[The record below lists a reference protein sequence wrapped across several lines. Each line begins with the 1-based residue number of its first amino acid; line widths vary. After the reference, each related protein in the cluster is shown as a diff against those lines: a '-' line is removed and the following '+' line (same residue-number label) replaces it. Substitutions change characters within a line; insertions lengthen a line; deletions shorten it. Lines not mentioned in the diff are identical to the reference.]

1 MVILKE
7 IGVLITMNYDLI
19 ILGAGTAGL
28 TASIYA
34 ACSGLKVLCIENQ
47 TCGGQIVNTSDIIN
61 YPGFKNISGL
71 DFSQKLQS
79 QAIDLGVDIKNE
91 QICKIDLEQKN
102 KTIITDNNEYNS
114 KAVIIATGTRR
125 RELGCKDEELFRGRG
140 VTYCATCDGRFF
152 KNKVV
157 GVVGGGNTAVEDA
170 IYLSNMCKHVY
181 VIHRRNT
188 FRASERSV
196 KLMKQRKNITL
207 KLNSIVDS
215 IEGKNLME
223 NVILTD
229 TITNEKTNLPLNGLF
244 IAVGLIPNSREFSK
258 WVDLDEQGY
267 IVAREDCET
276 KTCGV
281 FVAGDVRTKKIRQ
294 LVTAASDGS
303 IAALA
308 SAEYINHIN

>member
-1 MVILKE
+1 
-7 IGVLITMNYDLI
+7 MNYDLI
-19 ILGAGTAGL
+19 IIGSGTAGL

-79 QAIDLGVDIKNE
+79 QAVELGVDIKTE
-91 QICKIDLEQKN
+91 QISQLNLEQKN
-102 KTIITDNNEYNS
+102 KIIVTDNCEYNV

-125 RELGCKDEELFRGRG
+125 RELGCRGEESFRGRG

-152 KNKVV
+152 QNKVV
-157 GVVGGGNTAVEDA
+157 GIVGGGNTAVDDA
-170 IYLSNMCKHVY
+170 IYLSNICKHVY
-181 VIHRRNT
+181 VIHRRDE
-188 FRASERSV
+188 FRASGRSV
-196 KLMKQRKNITL
+196 ELMKQRENITL
-207 KLNSIVDS
+207 KLNSVVDS
-215 IEGKNLME
+215 IEGNNLMD
-223 NVILTD
+223 NVILSD
-229 TITNEKTNLPLNGLF
+229 TQTNEKTSLKLDGLF
-244 IAVGLIPNSREFSK
+244 VAIGSIPNSKYFSK

-267 IVAREDCET
+267 IIASEDCKT
-276 KTCGV
+276 KTSGV

-308 SAEYINHIN
+308 AAEYINHEN

>member
-1 MVILKE
+1 
-7 IGVLITMNYDLI
+7 MNYDLI
-19 ILGAGTAGL
+19 IIGSGTAGL

-61 YPGFKNISGL
+61 YPGFKTISGL

-79 QAIDLGVDIKNE
+79 QAVDLGVDIKIE
-91 QICKIDLEQKN
+91 QISQMDLEQKN
-102 KTIITDNNEYNS
+102 KTIITDNCKYTA

-125 RELGCKDEELFRGRG
+125 RELGCKGEEAFKGRG

-157 GVVGGGNTAVEDA
+157 GIVGGGNTAVDDA
-170 IYLSNMCKHVY
+170 IYLSNICEHVY
-181 VIHRRNT
+181 VIHRRDE
-188 FRASERSV
+188 FRASGRSV
-196 KLMKQRKNITL
+196 ELMKQRKNITL
-207 KLNSIVDS
+207 KLNSVVDN
-215 IEGKNLME
+215 IEGNNLMD
-223 NVILTD
+223 NVILMD
-229 TITNEKTNLPLNGLF
+229 TQTNEKTSLPLNGLF
-244 IAVGLIPNSREFSK
+244 VAIGLIPNSKEFSK

-267 IVAREDCET
+267 IVASENCKT
-276 KTCGV
+276 KTGGV

-308 SAEYINHIN
+308 AAEYINHIN

>member
-1 MVILKE
+1 
-7 IGVLITMNYDLI
+7 MNYDLI
-19 ILGAGTAGL
+19 IIGSGTAGL

-79 QAIDLGVDIKNE
+79 QAVELGVDIKTE
-91 QICKIDLEQKN
+91 QISQLNLEQKN
-102 KTIITDNNEYNS
+102 KIIVTDNCEYNA

-125 RELGCKDEELFRGRG
+125 RELGCKGEESFRGRG
-140 VTYCATCDGRFF
+140 VTYCAICDGRFF

-157 GVVGGGNTAVEDA
+157 GIVGGGNTAVDDA
-170 IYLSNMCKHVY
+170 IYLSNICKHVY
-181 VIHRRNT
+181 IIHRRDE
-188 FRASERSV
+188 FRASGRSV
-196 KLMKQRKNITL
+196 ELMKQRENITL
-207 KLNSIVDS
+207 KLNSVVDS
-215 IEGKNLME
+215 IEGNNLMD
-223 NVILTD
+223 NVILSD
-229 TITNEKTNLPLNGLF
+229 TQTNEKTSLKLNGLF
-244 IAVGLIPNSREFSK
+244 VAIGSIPNSKDFSK

-267 IVAREDCET
+267 IVASEDCKT
-276 KTCGV
+276 KTSGI
-281 FVAGDVRTKKIRQ
+281 FVAGDVRTKKVRQ

-308 SAEYINHIN
+308 AAEYINHIN

>member
-1 MVILKE
+1 
-7 IGVLITMNYDLI
+7 MNYDLI
-19 ILGAGTAGL
+19 IIGSGTAGL

-79 QAIDLGVDIKNE
+79 QAVELGVDIKTE
-91 QICKIDLEQKN
+91 QIYQLNLEQKN
-102 KTIITDNNEYNS
+102 KIVVTDNCEYNA

-125 RELGCKDEELFRGRG
+125 RELGCKGEESFRGRG

-152 KNKVV
+152 QNKVV
-157 GVVGGGNTAVEDA
+157 GIVGGGNTAVDDA
-170 IYLSNMCKHVY
+170 IYLSNICKHVY
-181 VIHRRNT
+181 VIHRRDE
-188 FRASERSV
+188 FRASGRSV
-196 KLMKQRKNITL
+196 ELMKRRENITL
-207 KLNSIVDS
+207 KLNSVVDS
-215 IEGKNLME
+215 IEGDNLMD
-223 NVILTD
+223 NVILSD
-229 TITNEKTNLPLNGLF
+229 TQTNEKTSLKLNGLF
-244 IAVGLIPNSREFSK
+244 VAIGSIPNSKDFSK

-267 IVAREDCET
+267 IVASEDCKT
-276 KTCGV
+276 KTSGV
-281 FVAGDVRTKKIRQ
+281 FVAGDVRTKKVRQ

-308 SAEYINHIN
+308 AAEYINHEN

>member
-1 MVILKE
+1 
-7 IGVLITMNYDLI
+7 MNYDLI

-79 QAIDLGVDIKNE
+79 QALDLGVDIKAE
-91 QICKIDLEQKN
+91 QISHMDLAQKN
-102 KTIITDNNEYNS
+102 KTIVTDNCEYTA
-114 KAVIIATGTRR
+114 KAIIIATGTHK
-125 RELGCKDEELFRGRG
+125 RELGCSGEEAFRGRG

-152 KNKVV
+152 SNKVV
-157 GVVGGGNTAVEDA
+157 GIVGGGNTAVDDA
-170 IYLSNMCKHVY
+170 IYLANICKHVY
-181 VIHRRNT
+181 VIHRRDE
-188 FRASERSV
+188 FRASGRSV
-196 KLMKQRKNITL
+196 ELMKHRRNITL
-207 KLNSIVDS
+207 KLNSVVDS
-215 IEGKNLME
+215 IEGKNLIDSVVLS
-223 NVILTD
+223 NTQ
-229 TITNEKTNLPLNGLF
+229 TNEKASLKLNGLF
-244 IAVGLIPNSREFSK
+244 VAIGSIPNSKEFSE

-267 IVAREDCET
+267 IVASEDCRT
-276 KTCGV
+276 KTGGV

-308 SAEYINHIN
+308 AAEYINHIN

>member
-1 MVILKE
+1 
-7 IGVLITMNYDLI
+7 MNYDLI

-79 QAIDLGVDIKNE
+79 QALDLGVDIKAE
-91 QICKIDLEQKN
+91 QISHMDLAQKN
-102 KTIITDNNEYNS
+102 KTIVTDNCEYTA
-114 KAVIIATGTRR
+114 KAIIIATGTHK
-125 RELGCKDEELFRGRG
+125 RELGCSGEEAFRGRG

-152 KNKVV
+152 SNKVV
-157 GVVGGGNTAVEDA
+157 GIVGGGNTAVDDA
-170 IYLSNMCKHVY
+170 IYLANICKHVY
-181 VIHRRNT
+181 VIHRRDE
-188 FRASERSV
+188 FRASGRSV
-196 KLMKQRKNITL
+196 ELMKRRRNITL
-207 KLNSIVDS
+207 KLNSVVDS
-215 IEGKNLME
+215 IEGKNLMDS
-223 NVILTD
+223 VILSNTQ
-229 TITNEKTNLPLNGLF
+229 TNEKASLKLNGLF
-244 IAVGLIPNSREFSK
+244 VAIGSIPNSKEFSE

-267 IVAREDCET
+267 IVASEDCRT
-276 KTCGV
+276 KTGGV

-308 SAEYINHIN
+308 AAEYINNIN